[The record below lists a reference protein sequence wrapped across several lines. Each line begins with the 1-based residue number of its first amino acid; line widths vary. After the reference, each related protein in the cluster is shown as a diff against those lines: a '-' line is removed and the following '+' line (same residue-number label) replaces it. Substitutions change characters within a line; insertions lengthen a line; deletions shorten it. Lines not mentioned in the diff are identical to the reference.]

1 MAWCFWASG
10 QLPTVGEGGVD
21 VYVQAQSCSLPC
33 AATPLWHLL
42 ALAVFARWPGLLPA
56 WLLVRNVLTAHLT
69 LCSVLQ
75 QGKEDKPVR
84 HLTDSSLKGLLAVA
98 DIAHCS

>member
-1 MAWCFWASG
+1 
-10 QLPTVGEGGVD
+10 
-21 VYVQAQSCSLPC
+21 
-33 AATPLWHLL
+33 
-42 ALAVFARWPGLLPA
+42 
-56 WLLVRNVLTAHLT
+56 LVRNVLTAHLT

>member
-1 MAWCFWASG
+1 MHKAEALPAATQARHGASWASG
-10 QLPTVGEGGVD
+10 QLPAAGGAGGRGR
-21 VYVQAQSCSLPC
+21 YTGTELLPAC
-33 AATPLWHLL
+33 AATPLWHPL

-75 QGKEDKPVR
+75 QGR
-84 HLTDSSLKGLLAVA
+84 RTSS
-98 DIAHCS
+98 